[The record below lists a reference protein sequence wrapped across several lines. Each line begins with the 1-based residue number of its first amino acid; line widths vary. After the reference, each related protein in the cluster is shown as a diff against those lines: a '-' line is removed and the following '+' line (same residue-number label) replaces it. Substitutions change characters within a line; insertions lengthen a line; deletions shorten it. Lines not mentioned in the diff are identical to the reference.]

1 MSRDEQSLPE
11 ELDLVHK
18 LHFDKLE
25 VQPGLHQKEHI
36 VDVVSP
42 PCDGLEQEDL
52 PFKGGE
58 LVSIAVMLR
67 RFERKNWV
75 RREEGLWLPGE
86 KAQRL
91 LDLGDSK
98 SRRYVQ

>member
-1 MSRDEQSLPE
+1 MVMFTDEAWETVIETLKQEGAFRL
-11 ELDLVHK
+11 
-18 LHFDKLE
+18 
-25 VQPGLHQKEHI
+25 
-36 VDVVSP
+36 
-42 PCDGLEQEDL
+42 EDL
-52 PFKGGE
+52 PFEGGE

-86 KAQRL
+86 KARRL
-91 LDLGDSK
+91 LDLDDSE